1 MGRQTSLK
9 IKLAQCGL
17 GLRLWMLFPIQE
29 IAESL
34 LMLIANCLIYQY
46 TEFLLSLQMCI
57 ASDTAKG
64 MKARLMLLQVS
75 FSFWPVCVFIVAS
88 HKCFF
93 ALADANWWLHFCA
106 GIIKANGTSAQLS
119 ALWGLK
125 DSWPIYNT
133 PWGQIWF
140 LHSYFYMNEAGC
152 FIHVLL
158 RRMGEKLWMSP
169 VLCLPLSVS
178 YLCGTVSS
186 PCFCSSHSSKSYP
199 EEVTFCQYALVNL
212 HLLFIW

>member
-17 GLRLWMLFPIQE
+17 GLGLWMGMLFPIQA

-46 TEFLLSLQMCI
+46 TEFLLSLQMWLL
-57 ASDTAKG
+57 SDIAKG

-75 FSFWPVCVFIVAS
+75 FSFWPVCVFIVDS

-93 ALADANWWLHFCA
+93 ALADANWLLHFCA
-106 GIIKANGTSAQLS
+106 GFIKANGTSAQFS

-140 LHSYFYMNEAGC
+140 LHSYFYMNEAGWSLHVTVSQAYTAKC
-152 FIHVLL
+152 FSKTLTALKNGRKV
-158 RRMGEKLWMSP
+158 MNATCFVPASFQ
-169 VLCLPLSVS
+169 VS

-186 PCFCSSHSSKSYP
+186 PCFCFFY
-199 EEVTFCQYALVNL
+199 
-212 HLLFIW
+212 